1 MYRPKLDE
9 APARIRSA
17 RSQLFSTTNSRAPCP
32 LYAGISPQLHSPA
45 CSLTLPTDFSRIQPQ
60 IIQTFGAISFYLAVQ
75 IFKPSLKRRMQEE
88 IETEPLGMRDVERQR
103 KRTERGGKT
112 GTERG
117 GQRKREREGEEEGF
131 VAASYIP
138 CGGRVRT
145 DGPRCI
151 GGGAISV
158 RGWQDHVT
166 AHGRHVKGESRR
178 RRASLYECRVAM
190 WSSRAEPINT

>member
-45 CSLTLPTDFSRIQPQ
+45 YSLTLPTDFSRIQPQ

-88 IETEPLGMRDVERQR
+88 IETEPLGMRDRGREQRGEERQ
-103 KRTERGGKT
+103 EQRG
-112 GTERG
+112 G

-131 VAASYIP
+131 VATSYIP